1 MKWLSIVGYS
11 CSLSLAAQEVNKNP
25 NKSEPPV
32 LGPHWTRGAAASSKP
47 ASGVDMSYHGGPILP
62 STSVKAIFWGSSW
75 PSSAGDKITGLDKWY
90 TGVRGT
96 SYAAT
101 VDEYTDAAGKSVS
114 SSISYS
120 GHIVD
125 SSAVPRTLG
134 TSTVLGEVCNVVT
147 EPVANAYYPVYVDKK
162 RGNANYCAYH
172 SWGTCK
178 GTPVEFGFFFDLD
191 GDAGCDPQSTVSG
204 ESQGLAALAN
214 VTGHELSETAPIRMA
229 TPGLTAPAKRTTTS
243 ARGPSAVPTY
253 CSAQPSGRFRATGR
267 ITIMTTTSATQTPAT
282 KKAAPT
288 ARIIP
293 DRTRS
298 KGDGPVDL

>member
-1 MKWLSIVGYS
+1 MKWLSIVGL
-11 CSLSLAAQEVNKNP
+11 CLLSLSVAAQDVNKNP

-32 LGPHWTRGAAASSKP
+32 LGPHWTRGAAASSRP

-120 GHIVD
+120 GPIVD

-134 TSTVLGEVCNVVT
+134 TSAVLVR
-147 EPVANAYYPVYVDKK
+147 
-162 RGNANYCAYH
+162 RGLRSCDQAGCQCLLPRVRGQEARL
-172 SWGTCK
+172 CK
-178 GTPVEFGFFFDLD
+178 LLRVSQPGNLQGNSVEFGFFFDLD
-191 GDAGCDPQSTVSG
+191 GDGGCDPQST
-204 ESQGLAALAN
+204 
-214 VTGHELSETAPIRMA
+214 
-229 TPGLTAPAKRTTTS
+229 
-243 ARGPSAVPTY
+243 
-253 CSAQPSGRFRATGR
+253 
-267 ITIMTTTSATQTPAT
+267 
-282 KKAAPT
+282 
-288 ARIIP
+288 
-293 DRTRS
+293 
-298 KGDGPVDL
+298 